1 MSLIFILIRISP
13 CRAQIDRLVL
23 TNYMEVNSKFSML
36 LKELRVFA
44 MAYYSLCFSKKKK
57 DMVDPQQ
64 SLGHTLSS
72 SIFYVILAMTI
83 QLASNEYI

>member
-13 CRAQIDRLVL
+13 CRARIDRLVL

-57 DMVDPQQ
+57 EGHGRPTAVFRSHFEQQ
-64 SLGHTLSS
+64 HFLCYIGHDH
-72 SIFYVILAMTI
+72 TI
-83 QLASNEYI
+83 GIK